1 MILVEKI
8 LIIPIPLLVVRPQLQ
23 IDLHE
28 ENMKPSRSIY
38 NLDVEEKQ
46 EFITLSF

>member
-8 LIIPIPLLVVRPQLQ
+8 LIPIPLLVVRPLLQ
-23 IDLHE
+23 IDLHK

-38 NLDVEEKQ
+38 NLYVEENQ